1 MANLKD
7 LIDILETTG
16 NAMVGLESFTYGA
29 RSDINANRE
38 GGYPCLIVD
47 RNANFTAYN
56 LERNQ
61 NTVTLLFQF
70 YGLYHRNDEALEV
83 DQDFQQNLETLAYQY
98 FKEIRGKLW
107 DNARIKVVNQT
118 AVNGSYAFMQAN
130 DRLVRLQF
138 NVQFLIAGTCSEGVF
153 NYGT

>member
-1 MANLKD
+1 MANLKT

-47 RNANFTAYN
+47 RNADFTAYN
-56 LERNQ
+56 LEKNQ
-61 NTVTLLFQF
+61 NTVSILFQF
-70 YGLYHRNDEALEV
+70 YGLYHRNDEALDV
-83 DQDFQQNLETLAYQY
+83 DQDFQQSLENLAYQY
-98 FKEIRGKLW
+98 MREIKSKLW
-107 DNARIKVVNQT
+107 DNARIRIVNQT

-130 DRLVRLQF
+130 DRLLRLQF
-138 NVQFLIAGTCSEGVF
+138 NVQFLIAGECNEGTF
-153 NYGT
+153 NYGA

>member
-16 NAMVGLESFTYGA
+16 NAMVGLASFTYGS
-29 RSDINANRE
+29 RSDINVNRSE
-38 GGYPCLIVD
+38 DYPRLIVD

-61 NTVTLLFQF
+61 NTVSLLFQF

-83 DQDFQQNLETLAYQY
+83 DQDFQQELETLAYQY
-98 FKEIRGKLW
+98 FKEIRSKLW
-107 DNARIKVVNQT
+107 NNARIKIVNQT
-118 AVNGSYAFMQAN
+118 AVNGNYAFMQAN
-130 DRLVRLQF
+130 DRLLRLQF
-138 NVQFLIAGTCSEGVF
+138 TVQFLIAGECSEGAF
-153 NYGT
+153 NYGV

>member
-1 MANLKD
+1 MANLKT

-47 RNANFTAYN
+47 RNADFTAYN
-56 LERNQ
+56 LEKNQ
-61 NTVTLLFQF
+61 NTVSILFQF
-70 YGLYHRNDEALEV
+70 YGLYHRNDEALDV
-83 DQDFQQNLETLAYQY
+83 DQDFQQDLENLAYQY
-98 FKEIRGKLW
+98 MREIKSKLW
-107 DNARIKVVNQT
+107 DNSRIKIVNQT

-130 DRLVRLQF
+130 DRLLRLQF
-138 NVQFLIAGTCSEGVF
+138 NVQFLIAGECNEGIF
-153 NYGT
+153 NYGV